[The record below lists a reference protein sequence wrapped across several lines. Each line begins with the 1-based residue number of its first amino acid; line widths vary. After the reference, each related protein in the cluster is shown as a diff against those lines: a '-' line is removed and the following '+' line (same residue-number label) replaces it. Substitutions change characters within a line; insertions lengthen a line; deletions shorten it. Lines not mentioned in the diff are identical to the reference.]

1 MIQEM
6 STLEKSFDDAA
17 ITDLVKT
24 TLGKYRS
31 TAVFII
37 AVETRNGVVKID
49 GKAGNWDEKN
59 LVTKLVN
66 NIHCL
71 KMVFNNM
78 TIDRNM
84 PTIAWGDGSQPV
96 GHEWGSGRRKDPGRN
111 ISEHFDQETR
121 QEPALR
127 RIVGT

>member
-6 STLEKSFDDAA
+6 STMKKSFDDAA

-66 NIHCL
+66 NINCL

-84 PTIAWGDGSQPV
+84 P
-96 GHEWGSGRRKDPGRN
+96 N
-111 ISEHFDQETR
+111 MN
-121 QEPALR
+121 
-127 RIVGT
+127 